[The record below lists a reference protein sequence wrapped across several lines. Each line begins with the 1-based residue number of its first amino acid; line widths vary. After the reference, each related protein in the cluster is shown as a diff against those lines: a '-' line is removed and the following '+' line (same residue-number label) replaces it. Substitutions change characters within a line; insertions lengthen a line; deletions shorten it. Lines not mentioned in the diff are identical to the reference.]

1 MTEPERDLAQEFAQC
16 KDELLR
22 ALEYA
27 GGTHTLDD
35 VFDGIKDGR
44 LQMWLGPHSVM
55 VTEILQAPQCR
66 TVHFFLAGGRME
78 ELEAMYPAVIEWA
91 KTEMKCD
98 RASLA
103 GRPGWS
109 RSFLTKKNGW
119 LASHLVLTKEI

>member
-35 VFDGIKDGR
+35 VWEGVKSGAMQI
-44 LQMWLGPHSVM
+44 WVGPHSVM
-55 VTEILQAPQCR
+55 VTEIQQFPQVRCC
-66 TVHFFLAGGRME
+66 HFFLAAGVLA
-78 ELEAMYPAVIEWA
+78 ELEAMYPAVMEWA
-91 KTEMKCD
+91 KAEMQCT

-103 GRPGWS
+103 GRPGWA
-109 RSFLTKKNGW
+109 RSFLTKTNGW
-119 LASHLVLTKEI
+119 RASHLVLTKEI